1 MITRE
6 RLEELAHFRGAP
18 VTRQEE
24 QEMARRVLTAE
35 AQESVG
41 VVRHVDLGG
50 RTGVHVSLY
59 VNNLPEGAE
68 LYAAPQ
74 PVAVPDAFIRDER
87 GRMMRNGE
95 IEPRIGY
102 GAGWNACRAAMLAP
116 VNPEFTTQLVGEVVA
131 WHHPNHER
139 NVDFRW
145 LDFNVEPGT
154 KLYAIKQ
161 ERS

>member
-1 MITRE
+1 MRCKGRYHSEQNYRALVALFGVTVPD
-6 RLEELAHFRGAP
+6 LSPLA
-18 VTRQEE
+18 V
-24 QEMARRVLTAE
+24 E

-74 PVAVPDAFIRDER
+74 SVAVPDECPTEIRDL
-87 GRMMRNGE
+87 
-95 IEPRIGY
+95 IASHSDDLFDDADAQQI
-102 GAGWNACRAAMLAP
+102 WNACRAAMLAAP
-116 VNPEFTTQLVGEVVA
+116 VNPEFTTHLVGEVVA

-154 KLYAIKQ
+154 KLYAMICI
-161 ERS
+161 S